1 MQLNPL
7 DPRFAQIPTPA
18 LVLDAVALDANIARM
33 AALAK
38 ACNISLRPHAKAHKS
53 LVIARRQCAAGAIG
67 LACATLAEA
76 EHLIDRQV
84 PHILLTSPLAGEE
97 KCARFVALSRR
108 GPIASVVD
116 DMSEALRL
124 SALSDGLSLDLAID
138 VDVGQART
146 GVIDPGHA
154 VTLAKQIT
162 ALPNLRFVGVQGYA
176 GHAQH
181 LATFEERKKA
191 ARRSAERLREVV
203 TALTEAGLRPGFVSG
218 GGTGTANI
226 DMREGPYTDLQVG
239 SYLLMD
245 AEYREIRDE
254 NSERLPF
261 LQSLY
266 ILATVV
272 STCRAGEITIDA
284 GTKALAVNGPLPDHL
299 LGIPAGASYR
309 FWGDEHGTII
319 LPPGTKPPRTGARIL
334 IPATHCDPTVNLYP
348 VYHVVTNEGPLSIW
362 PIVGR
367 YGWVRSKGESF
378 RFDFDMDRD

>member
-38 ACNISLRPHAKAHKS
+38 ACKISLRPHAKAHKS
-53 LVIARRQCAAGAIG
+53 LVIAQRQCAAGAIG

-76 EHLIDRQV
+76 EHLMDRQV

-97 KCARFVALSRR
+97 KCTRFVALSRR

-116 DMSEALRL
+116 DLSEVLRL

-154 VTLAKQIT
+154 VMLAKQIA

-191 ARRSAERLREVV
+191 ARRSAERLREVT
-203 TALTEAGLRPGFVSG
+203 TALTEAGLKPGFVSG

-254 NSERLPF
+254 NSEQLPF

-272 STCRAGEITIDA
+272 STCRAGEITVDA
-284 GTKALAVNGPLPDHL
+284 GTKALAVNGPMPDHL

-309 FWGDEHGTII
+309 FWGDEHGTIT

-334 IPATHCDPTVNLYP
+334 IPATHCDPTVNLHP
-348 VYHVVTNEGPLSIW
+348 AYHVVTNEGPLSIW

-367 YGWVRSKGESF
+367 YIGL
-378 RFDFDMDRD
+378 DM